1 MKKQRSNQGSSDFTN
16 QDVFADFNPPST
28 TDGSYRGTMKK
39 VKATEAHLERKFQ
52 ERLEE
57 VKARLKAS
65 KCKVGISVRGGAIQL
80 QATLPPKPDSD
91 KVKPYQQLIS
101 LSIPAN
107 LDGLKTAEEEANE
120 LGKLLARKQFE
131 WNEKYLGSKIE
142 VVAIPT
148 IRELLDKFKDEYFK
162 SHVRNEKTERRM
174 DKYRIA
180 RINRHCDITKLPT
193 SENFISFINA
203 VETDGAK
210 EGLIIAIKTLIST
223 FKLGIDISSV
233 NFTPTRQKREIPDDK
248 LIEQSFCLFEKKAL
262 NRKKQPKNEL
272 KDTWRLKSWLYGM
285 MAVFGLRPH
294 ELLTYPNI
302 DWWLSPKNTD
312 NTWKVHSSC
321 KTGERESFPLNYQ
334 WIELF
339 ELKNEQRLLELK
351 ELCSK
356 IINSED
362 MDYAVQNIAQCFK
375 RVGVPFKPYNLRHA
389 WAIRAHMMGIPIKAA
404 ATSLGH
410 STEIHSKT
418 YHREFGRDNT
428 KIAINTAITKK
439 SEVELL
445 KDEIVQLKFENE
457 RLKIENERYRLM
469 SIENQHLNG

>member
-1 MKKQRSNQGSSDFTN
+1 MKKQRSNQGSSHSTD
-16 QDVFADFNPPST
+16 QDVFADFEPPST
-28 TDGSYRGTMKK
+28 TDGSYMGTMKR

-52 ERLEE
+52 EKLEE
-57 VKARLKAS
+57 VKLRLKAS

-120 LGKLLARKQFE
+120 LGRLLARKQFE

-142 VVAIPT
+142 EVAIPT
-148 IRELLDKFKDEYFK
+148 IGELLGKFKDEYFK
-162 SHVRNEKTERRM
+162 THVRNEKTERRM
-174 DKYRIA
+174 EKYRIA
-180 RINRHCDITKLPT
+180 RIKRHCDTTKFPT
-193 SENFISFINA
+193 TENFISFVNA

-223 FKLGIDISSV
+223 FKLKVNIDVV
-233 NFTPTRQKREIPDDK
+233 NFTPVRQKRDIPDNE
-248 LIEQSFCLFEKKAL
+248 LIEQSFYLFEKKAS
-262 NRKKQPKNEL
+262 NRKKQPKVEL
-272 KDTWRLKSWLYGM
+272 KDTWKLKSWLYGM

-294 ELLTYPNI
+294 ELLTHPNI
-302 DWWLSPKNTD
+302 DWWLSSKNVD
-312 NTWKVHSSC
+312 NTWNVHKDC
-321 KTGERESFPLNYQ
+321 KTGEREAFPLNHQ

-356 IINSED
+356 IVNSEK
-362 MDYAVQNIAQCFK
+362 MDYTVQNIAQYFK
-375 RVGVPFKPYNLRHA
+375 RIGVPFKPYNLRHA
-389 WAIRAHMMGIPIKAA
+389 WAIRAHLMGIPIKAA

-428 KIAINTAITKK
+428 KIAINAAIAKK
-439 SEVELL
+439 SEIDLL
-445 KDEIVQLKFENE
+445 KEENTQLKLEV
-457 RLKIENERYRLM
+457 ERYRL
-469 SIENQHLNG
+469 INTKV